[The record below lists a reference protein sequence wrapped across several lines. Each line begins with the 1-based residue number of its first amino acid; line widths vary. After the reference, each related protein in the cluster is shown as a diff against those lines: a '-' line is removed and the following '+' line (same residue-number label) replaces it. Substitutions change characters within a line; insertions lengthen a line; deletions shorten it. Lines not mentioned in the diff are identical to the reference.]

1 MRKRKQDVERN
12 DNWRKKSIFFELPY
26 WKTLVLRHNLDVMHV
41 EKNICDSVVGTL
53 LKLEEKTKDNLKARL
68 DLQHMGIK
76 KELHPYEC
84 GNKILLPPARY
95 TLSMDEKRVIC
106 QFLKDVK
113 VLDSYASNIA
123 RCVNVEECKISGL
136 KSYVLFQR
144 LLPFALHGLLPKD
157 VCDPLIE
164 LSLFF
169 ERLCSKVIKVDEL
182 EKMESQ
188 IAVTLCKLERIFPPT
203 FFDVM
208 VHLPIHLANEARMA
222 GPVQYRWMY
231 PIERLVIFT

>member
-1 MRKRKQDVERN
+1 MLKEMTIGE
-12 DNWRKKSIFFELPY
+12 KKSIFFELPY

-68 DLQHMGIK
+68 DLQHIGIK

-113 VLDSYASNIA
+113 VPDSYASNIA
-123 RCVNVEECKISGL
+123 RCVNVEESKISGL
-136 KSYVLFQR
+136 KSHDSHVLFQR
-144 LLPFALHGLLPKD
+144 LLPFALRGLLPKD

-169 ERLCSKVIKVDEL
+169 ERLCSKVIKVMCWRKWNL
-182 EKMESQ
+182 
-188 IAVTLCKLERIFPPT
+188 KLR
-203 FFDVM
+203 
-208 VHLPIHLANEARMA
+208 
-222 GPVQYRWMY
+222 
-231 PIERLVIFT
+231 